1 MQMNDAHIYCGEDQ
15 FEQEFMGVID
25 LYHKYFELFGIEKYV
40 MRLSL
45 HGKAGLGKKY
55 VDNERLWIK
64 TEDMVRRAM
73 DNGGV
78 PYVERE
84 DEAAFY
90 GPKIDVQIWSA
101 IGREFSLATN
111 QVDFAVPERF
121 DLKFTNKD
129 GQDEVPLC
137 IHRAPLSTHERMVGF
152 LLEHYAGNFP
162 VWLSPEQVRVIS
174 ITDAQNEYVEKI
186 AKELRENGI
195 RASADVSAQRM
206 NAKIR
211 QAQLMKIPYMIVVGN
226 NEMEANQI
234 SLRVRDGS
242 QQNNIPLGEFI
253 IRAKDRIAR
262 RAKEL

>member
-1 MQMNDAHIYCGEDQ
+1 
-15 FEQEFMGVID
+15 MGVIG
-25 LYHKYFELFGIEKYV
+25 LYHKYFEIFGINKYV
-40 MRLSL
+40 MRFSL
-45 HGKAGLGKKY
+45 HGKQGLGKKY

-73 DNGGV
+73 TNGNI
-78 PYVERE
+78 PFVESE

-101 IGREFSLATN
+101 IGKEFSLATN

-121 DLKFTNKD
+121 DLKFTNKE
-129 GQDEVPLC
+129 GHDEVPLC

-152 LLEHYAGNFP
+152 LIEHYAGNFP

-174 ITDAQNEYVEKI
+174 ITDAQNEYAEKV

-195 RASADVSAQRM
+195 RAQADLSSQRM

-211 QAQLMKIPYMIVVGN
+211 QAQLMKVPYMIVVGD
-226 NEMEANQI
+226 NEMQAEQV

-242 QQNNIPLGEFI
+242 QQNNIPLAEFVD
-253 IRAKDRIAR
+253 RAKDKIAR
-262 RAKEL
+262 RASEL